1 MTFEELKNKTL
12 EELIKKYNFTNP
24 KTLKHEIK
32 KIGDS
37 CSKFN
42 GLFYE
47 PEALKRDLIYYDFLT
62 QSKCY
67 DALEKLK
74 IALFCHKIDF
84 DEKNNSIYVTIG
96 ENKTEVATIEVFD
109 EARGSYDLFIY
120 DRNYNYNSINDRL
133 NTLKIIKGYIIRLE
147 KNYSTIFDDIYTVNP
162 VINRK
167 VIQRISQ
174 KCTFYDDTA
183 ITDDKVDKIIKN
195 IKKEG

>member
-37 CSKFN
+37 CYKFN

-84 DEKNNSIYVTIG
+84 DEKNNSIYVTVG
-96 ENKTEVATIEVFD
+96 ENKIEVATIEVFD

-174 KCTFYDDTA
+174 KCTFYYDTA
-183 ITDDKVDKIIKN
+183 ITDDEVYKIIKN

>member
-37 CSKFN
+37 CYKFN

>member
-24 KTLKHEIK
+24 KTLKYEIK

-37 CSKFN
+37 CYKFS

-47 PEALKRDLIYYDFLT
+47 PEALKRDLIYYDYLT

-84 DEKNNSIYVTIG
+84 DEKNNNIYVTVG

-120 DRNYNYNSINDRL
+120 DRNYNYNAINDRL

-147 KNYSTIFDDIYTVNP
+147 KNYSTIFDEIYTVNP

-167 VIQRISQ
+167 VIQKISQ

-183 ITDDKVDKIIKN
+183 ITDDEVDKIIKN

>member
-37 CSKFN
+37 CYKFN

-183 ITDDKVDKIIKN
+183 ITDDEVDKIIKN
-195 IKKEG
+195 IKKEW

>member
-37 CSKFN
+37 CYKFN

-183 ITDDKVDKIIKN
+183 ITDDEVDKIIKN

>member
-1 MTFEELKNKTL
+1 MTIEELKNKTL

-37 CSKFN
+37 CYKFN

-84 DEKNNSIYVTIG
+84 DEKNNSIYVTVG

-133 NTLKIIKGYIIRLE
+133 NTLKIIKGYIIRIE

-174 KCTFYDDTA
+174 KYTFYDDTA
-183 ITDDKVDKIIKN
+183 ITDDEVDKIIKN

>member
-37 CSKFN
+37 CYKFN

-62 QSKCY
+62 QSKYY

>member
-37 CSKFN
+37 CYKFN

-62 QSKCY
+62 QSKYY

-183 ITDDKVDKIIKN
+183 ITDDEVDKIIKN

>member
-12 EELIKKYNFTNP
+12 EELIKKYNFANP

-37 CSKFN
+37 CYKFN

-47 PEALKRDLIYYDFLT
+47 PEALKRDLIYYDYLT
-62 QSKCY
+62 QSKYY

-84 DEKNNSIYVTIG
+84 DEKNNNIYVTVG

-133 NTLKIIKGYIIRLE
+133 NTLKIIKGYIIQLE
-147 KNYSTIFDDIYTVNP
+147 KSYSTIFDDIYTVNP

-167 VIQRISQ
+167 VIQKISQ
-174 KCTFYDDTA
+174 KCTFDDDTA
-183 ITDDKVDKIIKN
+183 ITDDEIDKIIKN